1 MITLKKGLNIP
12 ITGAPTQE
20 ISSAKAP
27 SAVALLG
34 IDYHGLKPSMM
45 VTVGDSIRCGQ
56 PLFEDKKN
64 PGVIFTAPASGTIA
78 EINRGQRRAFQ
89 SLVIEVENTEQIS
102 FSSYTAKT
110 PNTLNRQE
118 VVDLL
123 LESGLWT
130 AIRTRPYSKIPAPD
144 STPHAVFITA
154 MDTNPL
160 APCVETIL
168 AQNPQ
173 ALETGL
179 TVLAT
184 LTEGALYLCKAPAA
198 NLPGLNLKCVTVQEF
213 SGPHPAGLVG
223 THIHFLDPV
232 SQQKTVWHVGYQDV
246 VAIGSLFLTGK
257 LFLDR
262 FVSLAGPQVKKPQII
277 KTVLGANLDELT
289 SDKLCDGKNRTISG
303 SVLSGTTAQG
313 PLAYLG
319 RYHNQVSV
327 ISEGGQQEFLGWL
340 APGSNKYS
348 IKPMFLAA
356 LSPKKLFSFTTA
368 LNGSHRAIVPIG
380 SFEKVMPLDIEP
392 TFLLRAIAVH
402 DVDQAEAL
410 GCLELDEEDLA
421 LCTFVDSSKNNYA
434 PLLRE
439 NLTLIEK
446 EG

>member
-1 MITLKKGLNIP
+1 MITLKKGFTIP
-12 ITGAPTQE
+12 ITGAPSQD
-20 ISSAKAP
+20 IGSAGAP
-27 SAVALLG
+27 SMVALLG
-34 IDYHGLKPSMM
+34 IDYHGLKPSMT
-45 VTVGDSIRCGQ
+45 VTEGDRVQCGQ

-64 PGVIFTAPASGTIA
+64 PGVIFTAPASGTIT
-78 EINRGQRRAFQ
+78 EINRGQRRSFQ
-89 SLVIEVENTEQIS
+89 SLVIEVDNTEQVV
-102 FSSYTAKT
+102 FSSYTAKE
-110 PNTLNRQE
+110 PGSLNRQA

-123 LESGLWT
+123 VESGLWT

-144 STPHAVFITA
+144 STPHAVFVTA

-168 AQNPQ
+168 AQKPE
-173 ALETGL
+173 AFETGL
-179 TVLAT
+179 SVLAT
-184 LTEGALYLCKAPAA
+184 LTDGSLYLCKAPAS
-198 NLPGLNLKCVTVQEF
+198 NLPGLRLPCVTVSEF

-232 SQQKTVWHVGYQDV
+232 NQQKTVWHIGYQDV
-246 VAIGSLFLTGK
+246 VAVGHLFLTGK
-257 LFLDR
+257 LYQDR
-262 FVSLAGPQVKKPQII
+262 FISLAGPQVKKPQII

-289 SDKLCDGKNRTISG
+289 SGKLCEGQNRIISG
-303 SVLSGTTAQG
+303 SVLSGTTAHG
-313 PLAYLG
+313 PFTYLG

-340 APGSNKYS
+340 APGSNKFS
-348 IKPMFLAA
+348 IKPMFLSA

-368 LNGSHRAIVPIG
+368 LNGSQRAIVPIG

-392 TFLLRAIAVH
+392 TYLLRAIAVR
-402 DVDQAEAL
+402 DVEQAEAL

-421 LCTFVDSSKNNYA
+421 LCTFVDSSKNSYA

-439 NLTLIEK
+439 TLTMIEK